1 MFYNVNKWTEAHL
14 TSCRSYRRNNR
25 FAKRLE
31 KWDEIY
37 NRVFDC
43 ETATTTTTTTA
54 EPTTTTTTTAEP
66 GPDCGCYAPDEEIP
80 IENDKCV
87 LDLSSVSD
95 VTGDWSFAF
104 ELKINSLPTEPSDPP
119 YNSGIDWFAMI
130 VTGNGSE
137 TILHPKY
144 PFTKNSKKITKKSFS
159 QPKKVLKDGYN
170 GFPRELLG
178 MGHYPSEKHP
188 NVFVKYTVKG
198 SSHSPSVQFET
209 NQWYKEL
216 FAKLFS
222 FSLYLSMNIFSK

>member
-1 MFYNVNKWTEAHL
+1 MGSSGYEITAPAVDPESSDAAKACAYKNWMFDNINKWTEAHL

-54 EPTTTTTTTAEP
+54 EPPTTTTTAEP

-119 YNSGIDWFAMI
+119 YNSGIDWYVWI
-130 VTGNGSE
+130 VTGN
-137 TILHPKY
+137 HY
-144 PFTKNSKKITKKSFS
+144 ASKASFNLLLPEKF
-159 QPKKVLKDGYN
+159 PKK
-170 GFPRELLG
+170 F
-178 MGHYPSEKHP
+178 
-188 NVFVKYTVKG
+188 
-198 SSHSPSVQFET
+198 
-209 NQWYKEL
+209 
-216 FAKLFS
+216 
-222 FSLYLSMNIFSK
+222 